1 VMEKGKGGPTVYS
14 DAALDISNK
23 VIDEFNKEK
32 STP

>member
-1 VMEKGKGGPTVYS
+1 VYS